1 MPDGTLDEEGTA
13 RHILGESATDAEV
26 QVESKRLLDEY
37 HGNQYKRDRMVAYPT
52 IEDQLDDLYHNGV
65 EGWKATIK
73 ATKDK
78 HPK

>member
-1 MPDGTLDEEGTA
+1 MTYQLVLMPDGTLNEEGTA

-37 HGNQYKRDRMVAYPT
+37 HGNPT